1 MKRLINSI
9 TGLVAVCNGTT
20 LETIM
25 STDFTLH
32 AKGRE
37 DTGKG
42 ASRRLRRLAGEI
54 PAIVYGGKKDPVML
68 TLLHKDVA
76 KALENEAFYSHIVSL
91 DVDGSSE
98 DVILKDVQRHPAKK
112 LILHLDFLRVSKM
125 TKLHTKVP
133 LHFINEDVSVGV
145 KTGGGIV
152 AHTMTELDIM
162 CLPKDL
168 PEYIEVD
175 MSDVELGQIVHIS
188 NIKLP
193 KGVESVALSHGS
205 DHDLSV
211 ATINKPKAAPV
222 EGEVAP
228 AASIDNTESG
238 DDSNEGASEE

>member
-1 MKRLINSI
+1 
-9 TGLVAVCNGTT
+9 
-20 LETIM
+20 M

-54 PAIVYGGKKDPVML
+54 PAIVYGGKKDPAML

-76 KALENEAFYSHIVSL
+76 RALENEAFYSHIVTL
-91 DVDGSSE
+91 DIDGSSE

-112 LILHLDFLRVSKM
+112 QILHLDFFRVNKT

-133 LHFINEDVSVGV
+133 LHFINEDSSIGV

-175 MSDVELGQIVHIS
+175 MADIDLGQIVHIS
-188 NIKLP
+188 DIKLP

-211 ATINKPKAAPV
+211 ASINKPKAAPV
-222 EGEVAP
+222 DEDAP
-228 AASIDNTESG
+228 AVDADADADATEGS
-238 DDSNEGASEE
+238 DDSDEGTSEE

>member
-112 LILHLDFLRVSKM
+112 LILHLDFLRVSKT

-211 ATINKPKAAPV
+211 ATINKPKAAPI
-222 EGEVAP
+222 EDEVAP
-228 AASIDNTESG
+228 AASADDTESG